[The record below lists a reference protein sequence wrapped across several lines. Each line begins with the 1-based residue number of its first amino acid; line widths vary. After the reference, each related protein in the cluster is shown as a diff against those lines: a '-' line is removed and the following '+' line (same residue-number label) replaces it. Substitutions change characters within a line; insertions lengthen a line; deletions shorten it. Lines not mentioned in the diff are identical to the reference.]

1 MTTPPTVQTIIQHHL
16 RALAEQDD
24 ASEAQQQRDT
34 AIRTLLE
41 AEDCPRCGGQGEVPT
56 GVTLDFDSGMYE
68 ADDCKPCPDCAG
80 TGKPPRA
87 ATIAQ
92 LVTDASPID
101 PETNKPRGL
110 SRERIRQIK
119 DSTR

>member
-1 MTTPPTVQTIIQHHL
+1 MTVPPSVQTIIQHHL

-24 ASEAQQQRDT
+24 ASEAQQQRDA

-41 AEDCPRCGGQGEVPT
+41 AEECPRCKSACVIGEHDGSGPPSQAT
-56 GVTLDFDSGMYE
+56 ITLID
-68 ADDCKPCPDCAG
+68 CPDCAG
-80 TGKPPRA
+80 TGKPPKA

-92 LVTDASPID
+92 AVTDASPAD
-101 PETNKPRGL
+101 RGL

-119 DSTR
+119 DGTR

>member
-1 MTTPPTVQTIIQHHL
+1 MTTPPSVQTIIQHHL

-34 AIRTLLE
+34 AIRALLE
-41 AEDCPRCGGQGEVPT
+41 AEACPFCQGIGEVLNVRDEGEPT
-56 GVTLDFDSGMYE
+56 V
-68 ADDCKPCPDCAG
+68 PCPDCAG
-80 TGKPPRA
+80 TGKPPKA

-92 LVTDASPID
+92 LVTDASPAD
-101 PETNKPRGL
+101 RGL

-119 DSTR
+119 DGTR

>member
-1 MTTPPTVQTIIQHHL
+1 MTVPPSVQTIIQHHL

-41 AEDCPRCGGQGEVPT
+41 AQECPACDGAGGSIGIGGEHW
-56 GVTLDFDSGMYE
+56 
-68 ADDCKPCPDCAG
+68 PCPDCAG
-80 TGKPPRA
+80 TGKPPKA

-92 LVTDASPID
+92 LVTDASPAD
-101 PETNKPRGL
+101 RGL

-119 DSTR
+119 DGTR